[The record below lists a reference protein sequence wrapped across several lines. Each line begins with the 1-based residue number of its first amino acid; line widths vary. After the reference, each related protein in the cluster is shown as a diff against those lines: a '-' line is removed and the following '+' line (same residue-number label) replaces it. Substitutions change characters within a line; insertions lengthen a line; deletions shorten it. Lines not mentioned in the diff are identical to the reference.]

1 MATAITLRHITKVF
15 GPASGNESTRMGL
28 ARSAPPPG
36 PETGYAL
43 EDISLTIRPGEV
55 LGVLGPSGC
64 GKTTLLKVV
73 AGLIQP
79 TSGQVL
85 YDNIPL
91 EQIPMR
97 ERGIGIVFQSY
108 ALYHHL
114 PSIDNI
120 GFFLRLRK
128 REEEIPERVR
138 EISEF
143 MRIDLKPLLARKP
156 PTLSGGEK
164 QRIAIAR
171 CLARDPKIFLF
182 DEPFSNLDAKLRSSA
197 RLELKRLLQKY
208 QVTSI
213 YVPHDQHEAIALSDR
228 IALLNR
234 GRLEQI
240 GSFHHLYE
248 TPANVFVAGFLGS
261 PAMNLFPGQV
271 ANGLWQGKAFDW
283 GPVRSDLAD
292 GMPLVLGIRPEH
304 FRIDPEGPIVAVVD
318 MIDRILSDRI
328 QYLHTRVGPHTVTV
342 RTDLEREFVRGQT
355 LRLSVSAEN
364 VHLFDEAT
372 GLRLG

>member
-108 ALYHHL
+108 ALYPHL

-213 YVPHDQHEAIALSDR
+213 YVTHDQHEAIALSDR

-240 GSFHHLYE
+240 GS
-248 TPANVFVAGFLGS
+248 S
-261 PAMNLFPGQV
+261 PTCT
-271 ANGLWQGKAFDW
+271 
-283 GPVRSDLAD
+283 
-292 GMPLVLGIRPEH
+292 RP
-304 FRIDPEGPIVAVVD
+304 RPTSSSPDSWAAPP
-318 MIDRILSDRI
+318 
-328 QYLHTRVGPHTVTV
+328 
-342 RTDLEREFVRGQT
+342 
-355 LRLSVSAEN
+355 
-364 VHLFDEAT
+364 
-372 GLRLG
+372 